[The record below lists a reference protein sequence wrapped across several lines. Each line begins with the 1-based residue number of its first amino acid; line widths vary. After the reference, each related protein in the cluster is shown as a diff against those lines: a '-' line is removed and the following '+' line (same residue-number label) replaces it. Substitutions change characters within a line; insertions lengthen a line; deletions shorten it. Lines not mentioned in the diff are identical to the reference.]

1 MTSSLAPLVA
11 HAPDEGQ
18 YPAGLLEEGEDMSPC
33 RPAQPSKWRFFRKGA
48 SLAAFSS
55 LALLATTWRTSS
67 PHSSVTTIK
76 GDGASISLA
85 ATGGLAALA
94 EGLAAAAKL
103 AKDAQGGEKD
113 LQKTW
118 ESMKKPANE
127 AKKAISQQG
136 PPPNITKLLGLKGKA
151 LLPKNSL
158 QDSNICPDHEEP
170 HLNLCYK
177 KCADLTDGKFPVRTT
192 AFSCCMEEPCSFFN
206 SKFSN
211 PLAPCQ
217 GFDVAGKFGG
227 P

>member
-67 PHSSVTTIK
+67 PRSSVTTIK

-118 ESMKKPANE
+118 ESMNKPANE
-127 AKKAISQQG
+127 AKKAR
-136 PPPNITKLLGLKGKA
+136 
-151 LLPKNSL
+151 
-158 QDSNICPDHEEP
+158 
-170 HLNLCYK
+170 
-177 KCADLTDGKFPVRTT
+177 RT
-192 AFSCCMEEPCSFFN
+192 SRRP
-206 SKFSN
+206 
-211 PLAPCQ
+211 
-217 GFDVAGKFGG
+217 G
-227 P
+227 